1 MHRLVPKTH
10 GLVQARSQK
19 WYKLVQVAR
28 PDADFWCKMHTVHC
42 KSSSCTFLVHE
53 LLLQRSTTN
62 NTARVERTCRIWSIL
77 VRGGLSL
84 SLAGKLC
91 KS

>member
-53 LLLQRSTTN
+53 LLLHWCSSEEHHQQY
-62 NTARVERTCRIWSIL
+62 IL
-77 VRGGLSL
+77 LS
-84 SLAGKLC
+84 